1 MLVEGKRLLNA
12 YYCCCLPDI
21 LFLRVLARTGWRQR
35 GATSMPA
42 VRSNLRCTILGEY
55 VYVYSSEHRQKQQQ
69 HTSLGILVC
78 TYSYFCIFV
87 FFFANLLHE
96 KTPTTEGPAEVTAA
110 AAEAASGS
118 ERKQHHQQQQAAAA
132 TAASAAASTAVA
144 ADEAED
150 AKAEPTSELPLYLW
164 VDIPHI
170 SASSRSYHLLLRK
183 IYYKVFEN

>member
-1 MLVEGKRLLNA
+1 MNTCTCIR
-12 YYCCCLPDI
+12 
-21 LFLRVLARTGWRQR
+21 RSTGR
-35 GATSMPA
+35 
-42 VRSNLRCTILGEY
+42 N
-55 VYVYSSEHRQKQQQ
+55 SSSTHL
-69 HTSLGILVC
+69 SA
-78 TYSYFCIFV
+78 YSYVPTRIFV
-87 FFFANLLHE
+87 FLYFFFANLLHE

-170 SASSRSYHLLLRK
+170 SASSRSYVPSVITEDLLQG
-183 IYYKVFEN
+183 F